1 MAQHNLS
8 TVVGFEFLRTISK
21 ARFWIGTL
29 SVPVIM
35 GVVIALIYVS
45 NATTAA
51 TADAQR
57 DAEFSIAYTD
67 ASGLITAEQAAVFGA
82 EPAASDEKAIAAVKD
97 GSLDA
102 YFAYPANPQ
111 SEPIRVYG
119 ADEGIF
125 ANGKYSEVAEA
136 MLDTAVQ
143 AGIEDPTLLA
153 LTQTEP
159 VVDVTT
165 YADGAEAG
173 GINAIIPPMLYMVI
187 FYGLIVLLAGQMLAS
202 TLEEK
207 ENRVTEMILTTLNP
221 TTLITGKVIS
231 LFMIGALQVIIFSTP
246 ILIGYLFFR
255 EQINI
260 PDFDLSALVF
270 DPQSMIIGLLIM
282 IGGFSLF
289 TTSLVALGAI
299 MPTAKE
305 AGNFMGLM
313 IALLFIPFYVVS
325 LIISNPQALVV
336 QIFTYFPY
344 SAPVTA
350 LLRNGFGSLNLLQA
364 GIVIAI
370 LYICSAIM
378 LRVAVK
384 LFQHGSIA
392 YTSKVSLKTALA
404 TNRRQTTA
412 TT

>member
-1 MAQHNLS
+1 MAQHNLR
-8 TVVGFEFLRTISK
+8 TVIAFEFIRTITK

-29 SVPVIM
+29 SVPLIM
-35 GVVIALIYVS
+35 GVVIAMIYLS
-45 NATTAA
+45 NSTTAA
-51 TADAQR
+51 TAEAQR
-57 DAEFSIAYTD
+57 DAEFTIAYTD
-67 ASGLITAEQAAVFGA
+67 ASGLITPEQADLFGA
-82 EPAASDEKAIAAVKD
+82 EPAASGEEAIAAVKD
-97 GSLDA
+97 GALDA

-111 SEPIRVYG
+111 FEPIKAYG

-125 ANGKYSEVAEA
+125 ANGKYSDVAQA

-153 LTQTEP
+153 LTQTSP
-159 VVDVTT
+159 VINVTT
-165 YADGAEAG
+165 YADGEEAG
-173 GINAIIPPMLYMVI
+173 GINAIIPPMLYLVI
-187 FYGLIVLLAGQMLAS
+187 FYGLLVLLAGQMLSS

-246 ILIGYLFFR
+246 IILGYLFFR
-255 EQINI
+255 DQINI
-260 PDFDLSALVF
+260 PDLDLTTLIF
-270 DPQSMIIGLLIM
+270 DPQAMIIGLLLM

-313 IALLFIPFYVVS
+313 IALLFIPFYAVS

-336 QIFTYFPY
+336 QLFTYFPY
-344 SAPVTA
+344 SAPITA
-350 LLRNGFGSLNLLQA
+350 LLRNGFGSLTLLEA

-370 LYICSAIM
+370 LFISSAIM
-378 LRVAVK
+378 LRIAVK
-384 LFQHGSIA
+384 LFQHGSIS
-392 YTSKVSLKTALA
+392 YTNKVSLKTALG
-404 TNRRQTTA
+404 TRQRRTA
-412 TT
+412 NA

>member
-8 TVVGFEFLRTISK
+8 TVVSFEFLRTISK
-21 ARFWIGTL
+21 PRFWIGTL
-29 SVPVIM
+29 TVPLIM
-35 GVVIALIYVS
+35 GIAIALIYLS
-45 NATTAA
+45 NSTTEA

-57 DAEFSIAYTD
+57 EAEFSIAYTD
-67 ASGLITAEQAAVFGA
+67 ASGLITPEQAALFNA
-82 EPAASDEKAIAAVKD
+82 ESAASGEEAIAAVKG

-102 YFAYPANPQ
+102 YFAYPQDLRSDPV
-111 SEPIRVYG
+111 RVYG

-136 MLDTAVQ
+136 MLDSAVQ
-143 AGIEDPTLLA
+143 AGIDDPTLLA

-165 YADGAEAG
+165 YADGVEAG
-173 GINAIIPPMLYMVI
+173 GINAIVPPMLFLVI

-231 LFMIGALQVIIFSTP
+231 LFMVGALQSIIFSSP
-246 ILIGYLFFR
+246 IIIGYLFFR
-255 EQINI
+255 EQVNI
-260 PDFDLSALVF
+260 PELDLNSLIF
-270 DPQSMIIGLLIM
+270 NPQTMIIGFLLM
-282 IGGFSLF
+282 VGGFSLF

-305 AGNFMGLM
+305 AGNFMGMM
-313 IALLFIPFYVVS
+313 IALLFVPFYVVS
-325 LIISNPQALVV
+325 LVISNPQALVV

-350 LLRNGFGSLNLLQA
+350 LLRNGFGSLSLLE
-364 GIVIAI
+364 GCIVIVI
-370 LYICSAIM
+370 LFLCSALM

-392 YTSKVSLKTALA
+392 YTSKVSLKSAFTTNHPKAPA
-404 TNRRQTTA
+404 T
-412 TT
+412 